1 MRPSALAMVML
12 RMVLV
17 INSEFGT
24 ISVERSPTWISVE
37 RTEMRRMSPSWSPI
51 FTQSP
56 IFTGRSASRIKPD
69 TKFWVIACR
78 PKPIP
83 TDNALASSA
92 SFSKPTPSV
101 ASAHNTASTMPR

>member
-1 MRPSALAMVML
+1 ML

-17 INSEFGT
+17 ISSELGT
-24 ISVERSPTWISVE
+24 IRVDLSPTWISVE

-56 IFTGRSASRIKPD
+56 IFTGRSASRIRPE

-78 PKPIP
+78 PKPMP
-83 TDNALASSA
+83 TDSALASSA
-92 SFSKPTPSV
+92 SFSNPMPSV
-101 ASAHNTASTMPR
+101 ASDHSTASAMPR